1 MQSHNEVKEFL
12 DEYLPGTYMHLVLEK
27 LSLEDTESNRIKIRN
42 TKSGIRKD
50 DMILLALVEVAGVF
64 KEARDK
70 VAEIVKS

>member
-27 LSLEDTESNRIKIRN
+27 LRLQDTESNRVKIRN

-50 DMILLALVEVAGVF
+50 DMILLALVEVAGSF

-70 VAEIVKS
+70 VAEIMKS